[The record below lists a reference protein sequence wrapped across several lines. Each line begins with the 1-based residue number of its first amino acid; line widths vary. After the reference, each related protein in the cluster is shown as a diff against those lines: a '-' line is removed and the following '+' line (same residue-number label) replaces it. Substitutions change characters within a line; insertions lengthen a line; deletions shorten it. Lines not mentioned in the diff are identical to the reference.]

1 MPLQS
6 VKYAPGKLEILD
18 QLLLPVQSKY
28 LAVKGVEDGWKAI
41 NKMQVRGAPAI
52 AIVGCLSLAVEI
64 FPDTY
69 DSKKT
74 LRQEIEGKLNY
85 LVSARPTAVNMKI
98 AADELIALANDLTKD
113 DSINVEQMKERFLA
127 ATEAMLQKDIDD
139 NRAIGANGASI
150 ILKNLKKEGPVRILT
165 HCNTGSLATAGYGT
179 ALGVVR
185 KLHELKK
192 LEHVYCTETR
202 PYNQGARLTAYELV
216 HDQLPA
222 TLVLDS
228 MVAALLRAKN
238 IAAVVVG
245 ADRVAANGDTANKI
259 GTYQIAVI
267 ARHHDVPFFVAAP
280 LTSIDLQIPS
290 GDHIIIEER
299 PDREMTHVGEHRI
312 AAPGINCWNPA
323 FDVTPASLISGIIT
337 ERGVFS
343 PQKLKSEITAFLEAL
358 TYLSIVE
365 VANTIQQP
373 LNVET
378 NYRNMRLRLNK
389 SHVDGVNEGTVREGR
404 VEVSFD
410 LGQSWGT
417 ICGTYWSF
425 REANVV
431 CRQLNLGYAVSTVQS
446 LTYGD
451 SKRYPWKMVGTLCR
465 GTEAS
470 LRDCFRE
477 KDYPKFCDSSNTKL
491 AVVRCV
497 EKLSDL
503 NLDLAV
509 TEMSA
514 FLDTRPLSN
523 LTCAME
529 EKCLAPDAYEIRTS
543 QPDAERKL
551 LRFSTRAENVGTAD
565 FNPYANYANWQ
576 WHQCHEH
583 YHSMETFATFDIYDR
598 HYKKQAEGHKASFCL
613 RDTGCRT
620 GITPRYTCGNV
631 TQGITVGCWDT
642 YNTQLD
648 CQWLDVTNLA
658 KNNTYILRVALN
670 PDYLIG
676 EMSYENNGAECLLY
690 YTGNQSTTTLSQCV
704 RAPLWF
710 AN

>member
-1 MPLQS
+1 MSLF
-6 VKYAPGKLEILD
+6 G
-18 QLLLPVQSKY
+18 LLL
-28 LAVKGVEDGWKAI
+28 
-41 NKMQVRGAPAI
+41 
-52 AIVGCLSLAVEI
+52 
-64 FPDTY
+64 
-69 DSKKT
+69 
-74 LRQEIEGKLNY
+74 
-85 LVSARPTAVNMKI
+85 
-98 AADELIALANDLTKD
+98 ALAIFTK
-113 DSINVEQMKERFLA
+113 
-127 ATEAMLQKDIDD
+127 ML
-139 NRAIGANGASI
+139 
-150 ILKNLKKEGPVRILT
+150 
-165 HCNTGSLATAGYGT
+165 
-179 ALGVVR
+179 
-185 KLHELKK
+185 
-192 LEHVYCTETR
+192 
-202 PYNQGARLTAYELV
+202 
-216 HDQLPA
+216 
-222 TLVLDS
+222 
-228 MVAALLRAKN
+228 
-238 IAAVVVG
+238 
-245 ADRVAANGDTANKI
+245 
-259 GTYQIAVI
+259 
-267 ARHHDVPFFVAAP
+267 
-280 LTSIDLQIPS
+280 
-290 GDHIIIEER
+290 
-299 PDREMTHVGEHRI
+299 
-312 AAPGINCWNPA
+312 
-323 FDVTPASLISGIIT
+323 
-337 ERGVFS
+337 
-343 PQKLKSEITAFLEAL
+343 
-358 TYLSIVE
+358 LSQRVE